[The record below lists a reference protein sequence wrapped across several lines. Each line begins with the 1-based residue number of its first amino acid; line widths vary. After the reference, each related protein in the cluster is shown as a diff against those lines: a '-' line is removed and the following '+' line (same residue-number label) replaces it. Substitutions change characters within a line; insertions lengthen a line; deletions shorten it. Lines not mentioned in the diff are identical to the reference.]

1 MRRTLI
7 LLLLLAGM
15 QIIQPLGH
23 DTPSS
28 EALLAFGFLILA
40 AYTVG
45 EIVNGIGLP
54 KLVGYLL
61 AGIVF
66 GPSALHTVS
75 YDVILRL
82 NPVNELAVSLIAFLA
97 GAELKW
103 SEVKQH
109 GAGYLRILGCEMGL
123 TFAAIIAFVVA
134 AQSYIPVLADQP
146 PSRVIVFALLLAVI
160 LVAHSPAAT
169 LGLLTET
176 RARGP
181 VARTSLGVVLVS
193 DVVLILL
200 FTIVAAISRGIVPPP
215 GGAHL
220 PSLAVVVWEI
230 AGAFVVG
237 AAIGGAIIIYL
248 RFAQREL
255 LLFGII
261 VAMLGAEIARLTH
274 VELLLTILVAG
285 FITENF
291 SAHGTGE
298 AMRHA
303 VERAA
308 APVFVVFFALSGA
321 SIAIVEVVALI
332 GIVGPLALLRAAT
345 IWAGT
350 SIGTRWAKLEPAPAR
365 FIWTGL
371 IAQAGV
377 AIGLASI
384 VATFY
389 PEMGAAIRTTAL
401 AVIAINQLIGPVV
414 FRRALQSAGEI
425 STESGELGV
434 VSVVAGSPGREE

>member
-15 QIIQPLGH
+15 RIIQPLGH

-45 EIVNGIGLP
+45 EIANGIGLP

-103 SEVKQH
+103 SDVKQH
-109 GAGYLRILGCEMGL
+109 GAGYLKILGCEMGL
-123 TFAAIIAFVVA
+123 TFAAIITFVIA
-134 AQSYIPVLADQP
+134 LQSYIPVLADQP
-146 PSRVIVFALLLAVI
+146 MPRVIVFALLLAVI

-181 VARTSLGVVLVS
+181 VARTTLGVVLVS

-220 PSLAVVVWEI
+220 PSLGVVVWEI
-230 AGAFVVG
+230 A
-237 AAIGGAIIIYL
+237 
-248 RFAQREL
+248 
-255 LLFGII
+255 
-261 VAMLGAEIARLTH
+261 
-274 VELLLTILVAG
+274 
-285 FITENF
+285 
-291 SAHGTGE
+291 
-298 AMRHA
+298 
-303 VERAA
+303 
-308 APVFVVFFALSGA
+308 
-321 SIAIVEVVALI
+321 
-332 GIVGPLALLRAAT
+332 
-345 IWAGT
+345 
-350 SIGTRWAKLEPAPAR
+350 
-365 FIWTGL
+365 
-371 IAQAGV
+371 
-377 AIGLASI
+377 
-384 VATFY
+384 
-389 PEMGAAIRTTAL
+389 
-401 AVIAINQLIGPVV
+401 
-414 FRRALQSAGEI
+414 
-425 STESGELGV
+425 
-434 VSVVAGSPGREE
+434 

>member
-1 MRRTLI
+1 MRRSLI
-7 LLLLLAGM
+7 LGLLLIGM
-15 QIIQPLGH
+15 GLIAPLGQ

-28 EALLAFGFLILA
+28 GALLAFGFLILA

-45 EIVNGIGLP
+45 EIANTVGLP

-61 AGIVF
+61 AGILF
-66 GPSALHTVS
+66 GPSVLHTVS
-75 YDVILRL
+75 YDVISRL
-82 NPVNELAVSLIAFLA
+82 SPVSELAVSLIAFMA

-103 SEVKQH
+103 ADVRLR
-109 GAGYLRILGCEMGL
+109 GGGYLKILCVEMGL
-123 TFAAIIAFVVA
+123 TFAGITAFVFA
-134 AQSYIPVLADQP
+134 MQWAIPVLAGEP
-146 PSRVIVFALLLAVI
+146 TARVLVFGLLLAVI

-176 RARGP
+176 GARGP
-181 VARTSLGVVLVS
+181 VARTSLGIVLVS

-200 FTIVAAISRGIVPPP
+200 FTLIAAISRSIVPPP

-220 PSLAVVVWEI
+220 ASFGEVTWEI
-230 AGAFVVG
+230 AGAVVVG
-237 AAIGGAIIIYL
+237 AAIGGAVTVYL
-248 RFAQREL
+248 RVAQREL

-261 VAMLGAEIARLTH
+261 VAMLGAEVARLAH
-274 VELLLTILVAG
+274 VELLLTLLVAG

-291 SAHGTGE
+291 SPRGTGE

-321 SIAIVEVVALI
+321 AIAIREVVALI
-332 GIVGPLALLRAAT
+332 GVVGPLALLRGFT
-345 IWAGT
+345 IWTGSA
-350 SIGTRWAKLEPAPAR
+350 IGARWAGFDPQPRRYL
-365 FIWTGL
+365 WTGL

-389 PEMGAAIRTTAL
+389 PEMGAAIRTLAL
-401 AVIAINQLIGPVV
+401 AVIAINQLAGPIL
-414 FRRALQSAGEI
+414 FRRALVATGEIAAESGAPVVGMSAG
-425 STESGELGV
+425 STGGK
-434 VSVVAGSPGREE
+434 